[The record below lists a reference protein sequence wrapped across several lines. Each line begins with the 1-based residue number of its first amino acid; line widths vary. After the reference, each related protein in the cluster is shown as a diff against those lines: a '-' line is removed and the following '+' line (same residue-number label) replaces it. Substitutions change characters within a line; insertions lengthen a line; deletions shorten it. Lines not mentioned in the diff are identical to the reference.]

1 MNVKSIN
8 ITLLLLCV
16 TAAVF
21 LSLALLSVKQD
32 GENAKT
38 VSLSASYSSEN
49 VAALTLSR
57 DRLLTRLE
65 KLKSQPPKQKEY
77 NTAKMRETCVK
88 NMIRLENEA
97 LAGIRKIAYIT
108 IDDGPYESR
117 NADFL
122 NILKEKDVRATFFV
136 TGKPDLKDLYCNV
149 LKEGHMLA
157 NHSYTHALKGEKY
170 TDRAAFIED
179 INKLDSLVFGF
190 TGIHTEVVRFP
201 GGSAQAKELKD
212 ELISDLKQSGYSYVD
227 WNCATMDGFSAPIT
241 AEQAYSN
248 AVSQAK
254 KYTLAVM
261 LMHEYNQSSLEAL
274 PKIID
279 ELRRE
284 GYIFLP
290 LFKES
295 SAVK

>member
-16 TAAVF
+16 TAAIF
-21 LSLALLSVKQD
+21 LSLALLSAKQE

-38 VSLSASYSSEN
+38 FSLSASHSSEN

-57 DRLLTRLE
+57 DRLLARLE
-65 KLKSQPPKQKEY
+65 KLKSQPPEQKEY
-77 NTAKMRETCVK
+77 NTAEMRETCVK

-136 TGKPDLKDLYCNV
+136 VGKPDLKDLYCNI

-201 GGSAQAKELKD
+201 GGSAQAKDLKD
-212 ELISDLKQSGYSYVD
+212 ELISDLRQSGYSYVD

-254 KYTLAVM
+254 KRIFAVM
-261 LMHEYNQSSLEAL
+261 LMHEYSQSSLEAL